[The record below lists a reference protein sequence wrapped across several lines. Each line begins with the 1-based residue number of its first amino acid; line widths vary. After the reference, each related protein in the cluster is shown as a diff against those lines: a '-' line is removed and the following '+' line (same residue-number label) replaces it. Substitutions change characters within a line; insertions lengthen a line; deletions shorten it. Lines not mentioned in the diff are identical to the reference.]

1 MIIKNGYIRGVIVSG
16 GGFNDLGVPVAA
28 TETLTDPIACNI
40 SYSSDKQ
47 GEATQTK
54 YRTMQATIRIEP
66 CDDWKKFD
74 EVIVT
79 DTAGRE
85 LGKYV
90 VQSSVLLDY
99 VRLIEFKVICR

>member
-16 GGFNDLGVPVAA
+16 GGFDSLGVPVAA

-54 YRTMQATIRIEP
+54 YRTMQATVRIDP
-66 CDDWKKFD
+66 CDGWDKFN
-74 EVIVT
+74 EIVIT
-79 DTAGRE
+79 DTKGRE
-85 LGKYV
+85 LGKYI
-90 VQSSVLLDY
+90 VQSAVLLDC
-99 VRLIEFKVICR
+99 VRLVEFKVICR